1 MSVVSIFRDVAFEF
15 VSEAVGPLENGGL
28 AGHPERA
35 PQSGIAILRDAT
47 LTAEHAGLDCG
58 KIPLGRLP
66 RNRLSRCP
74 AGHVYMP
81 ERGAMH
87 AAELQELPMMPNP
100 TQVADFMDAYNFARS
115 LKTLNGLTPYEYV
128 CKIRT
133 SEPDRF
139 IVDQIQQM
147 PGLNS

>member
-1 MSVVSIFRDVAFEF
+1 
-15 VSEAVGPLENGGL
+15 
-28 AGHPERA
+28 
-35 PQSGIAILRDAT
+35 
-47 LTAEHAGLDCG
+47 
-58 KIPLGRLP
+58 
-66 RNRLSRCP
+66 
-74 AGHVYMP
+74 
-81 ERGAMH
+81 MH
-87 AAELQELPMMPNP
+87 AIELQELPMMPKP